1 MEYTTDIQ
9 TCNHCQ
15 KPTITTEEHRKYLL
29 EKAEELKRDRARREK
44 KKTKWEKWKKT
55 EAMLYR
61 KTSINYKKW
70 EVFEDEEE
78 EEEEL
83 PFVPPVNDPNYAAL
97 EKDIEE
103 RSSRRK
109 KAKQEATVLKEQGNE
124 FMAQGKYRIAI

>member
-1 MEYTTDIQ
+1 M
-9 TCNHCQ
+9 
-15 KPTITTEEHRKYLL
+15 EEHRKYLL

-44 KKTKWEKWKKT
+44 KKAKWEKWKKT

-109 KAKQEATVLKEQGNE
+109 KAKQEATVLKEQRNE
-124 FMAQGKYRIAI
+124 FMAQGK